1 MLVMSENPVVQ
12 WLSTAA
18 NVVTI
23 VGISGLWWAYK
34 ARYYATLEEQI
45 KIERKA
51 VNDWVDFTITLRFN
65 AAHPIV
71 GIRAYGIGDRIKL
84 EKVVDQNGEPPTAI
98 EPTAGSLHIRGKLH
112 RTRPELQ
119 YVMVE
124 YSLAGRPLRDQR
136 AELIP
141 VEFEDLGIDKIP
153 LLQETRVSRLLAP
166 YRRQRTRKFRK
177 IRVRSYP
184 SQHTHEVKAK
194 TSQRAVE
201 VSFQKRDGK

>member
-1 MLVMSENPVVQ
+1 MAQWSE
-12 WLSTAA
+12 WLTIVA

-34 ARYYATLEEQI
+34 ARFHVTIDEHLDI
-45 KIERKA
+45 GRKV

-119 YVMVE
+119 YVMIE

-141 VEFEDLGIDKIP
+141 VEFGDLVPDGLP

-166 YRRQRTRKFRK
+166 YRRQRTRKFQK